1 MRRITKNGKV
11 RKDLLKRKRK
21 FTIMIRVCFLL
32 MFVKKKVQDDV
43 THVSTS
49 SPTGNSQS
57 LTTNR
62 LVLVGALVAS
72 LGLVAHGWPSGAPE
86 NACSSM
92 VPQHVPNPTAD
103 QNVDYSLSSSQNG
116 DGTYTGVLF
125 RFVLCPFFEA
135 GVFLCFTFW
144 HITFAAFYQTFL
156 FYSVDSK
163 LVCLCWVH
171 ACLVCGGE

>member
-125 RFVLCPFFEA
+125 RFVLCPFSFEA
-135 GVFLCFTFW
+135 GVLLCFTF
-144 HITFAAFYQTFL
+144 
-156 FYSVDSK
+156 
-163 LVCLCWVH
+163 
-171 ACLVCGGE
+171 

>member
-1 MRRITKNGKV
+1 M
-11 RKDLLKRKRK
+11 
-21 FTIMIRVCFLL
+21 MRVCFLL
-32 MFVKKKVQDDV
+32 MFVKEKVQDNV

-125 RFVLCPFFEA
+125 RFVLCPFSFEA
-135 GVFLCFTFW
+135 GVFLSVSRFDILLSLLF
-144 HITFAAFYQTFL
+144 IRPFFFL
-156 FYSVDSK
+156 YCRF
-163 LVCLCWVH
+163 
-171 ACLVCGGE
+171 